1 MENHFDKQAR
11 EWDRRS
17 YHVKMVSYLNPG
29 GQLFIAELEPDH
41 GFFHSSNIGVTHM
54 GFHHDEMVQYFKE
67 ANLVNVQTTLAA
79 KTTRTGHDGVEREFN
94 VFITWGVAVKK

>member
-17 YHVKMVSYLNPG
+17 YRDKMVSYLNPG

-41 GFFHSSNIGVTHM
+41 GVFHSSNIGVTHM
-54 GFHHDEMVQYFKE
+54 DSIMMRWFSILK
-67 ANLVNVQTTLAA
+67 
-79 KTTRTGHDGVEREFN
+79 KRT
-94 VFITWGVAVKK
+94 W